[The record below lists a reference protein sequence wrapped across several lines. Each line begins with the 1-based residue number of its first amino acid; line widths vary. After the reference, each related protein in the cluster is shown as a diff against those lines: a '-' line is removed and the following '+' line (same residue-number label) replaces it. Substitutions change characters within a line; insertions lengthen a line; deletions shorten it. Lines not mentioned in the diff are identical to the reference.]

1 MSRKKDLEESE
12 VIDINKE
19 VDSLKLSR
27 MIIQD
32 LNRDSEE
39 KTAWCLA
46 TDLDNPTTVR
56 EFISTGS
63 TILDYLIANR
73 RNGGVAVGKLT
84 EIVGEEASGKSL
96 IAAHLI
102 AETQRRGGIAI
113 YIDTENAANEDF
125 MKQVGV
131 NTKEMVYAQP
141 GTVEEVGDLIE
152 KTIIRVRTKAPTKL
166 VLIVWDSIA
175 GTPPKAEVEG
185 TYDANSH
192 MGLLGKALA
201 LMMRKITQTLG
212 KERICLVFCNQL
224 KYKIGVSYGD
234 PMFAPGGKAVP
245 FHASTRVRLTRSA
258 QLKEG
263 KKKDTSD
270 AGMAGDENGKG
281 AVYGINTIAKVIKSR
296 LGPPLRQCR
305 FDITFAF
312 GIDDVGSWYTLL
324 HERGEITKSD
334 GWSYLTSFKGK
345 ENVKHPDWG
354 HMFRESRWTEEVNGN
369 AALKEHV
376 LNLLE
381 KHLVVKYDAKEIK
394 DLNLDPDSLMDV
406 EAVADEVKGG

>member
-1 MSRKKDLEESE
+1 MRRKKEEEEAE
-12 VIDINKE
+12 VVDINKE

-27 MIIQD
+27 MLIND
-32 LNRDSEE
+32 LNKDAEE

-46 TDLDNPTTVR
+46 TDLDNPTTVK

-73 RNGGVAVGKLT
+73 RDGGVAVGKLT

-102 AETQRRGGIAI
+102 AETQRRGGIAV

-125 MKQVGV
+125 MKQIGV
-131 NTKEMVYAQP
+131 NTKELVYAQP

-152 KTIIRVRTKAPTKL
+152 KTIIKVRTKAPTKL

-212 KERICLVFCNQL
+212 KERIALVFTNQL

-245 FHASTRVRLTRSA
+245 FHASTRVRLTKSV

-263 KKKDTSD
+263 KKTDTSS
-270 AGMAGDENGKG
+270 AGEAGDENGKG

-305 FDITFAF
+305 FDITFAH
-312 GIDDVGSWYTLL
+312 GIDDVKSWFTLL

-334 GWSYLTSFKGK
+334 GWCYLTSYKGK
-345 ENVKHPDWG
+345 ENPKHPDWG
-354 HMFRESRWTEEVNGN
+354 HMFRESKWNEEI
-369 AALKEHV
+369 LSSKELTEHV
-376 LNLLE
+376 KNLLE
-381 KHLVVKYDAKEIK
+381 KHLVVRYDQKEIK
-394 DLNLDPDSLMDV
+394 DLDLDPDSLLDN
-406 EAVADEVKGG
+406 EAVADAAKGE